1 MSEAKHQ
8 LEPQKWVER
17 YSDYLYS
24 FALSRLSRT
33 DIAEDLVQET
43 FLAAWNAREGFQS
56 NASEKT
62 WLTSIL
68 KNKIVDHYRKSST
81 KNELSILDKTSSD
94 NSTDYFFRTEGT
106 YEGHW
111 TNASSPQDWKKDLK
125 SKVETEEFQ
134 NILRSCLTKLP
145 EKARAVFV
153 MKMMDDEESET
164 ICKELGITPSNF
176 WILMHRAK
184 LQLRECIQQNWANV

>member
-1 MSEAKHQ
+1 MSEPKHQ
-8 LEPQKWVER
+8 LEPEKWVER

-24 FALSRLSRT
+24 FALSRLSRK
-33 DIAEDLVQET
+33 DVAEDMVQET
-43 FLAAWNAREGFQS
+43 FLAAWNAKAGFKS

-68 KNKIVDHYRKSST
+68 KNKIVDYYRKSST
-81 KNELSILDKTSSD
+81 KNELNLLDKDSS
-94 NSTDYFFRTEGT
+94 NSNTDPFFRSEGK

-111 TNASSPQDWKKDLK
+111 TNSASPQDWKKDLK
-125 SKVETEEFQ
+125 SKVEAEEFQ
-134 NILRSCLTKLP
+134 DILRSCLTKLP
-145 EKARAVFV
+145 EKTRAVFV

-164 ICKELGITPSNF
+164 ICKELDITPSNF

-184 LQLRECIQQNWANV
+184 LQLRKCMQQNWADV